1 MTTWA
6 THRPLESVAP
16 IELCH
21 APDRLPTAVIRN
33 QIAQRLSAGTIVLL
47 RDSETGR
54 SYAMSLAQNI
64 EAFTLERLESLASQP
79 AALVLGASLI
89 RRWDLRHGQ
98 SVDAVRGIG
107 VGCSTADRARTMR
120 VAASMAPISMLRSPG
135 HVSIHNEL
143 DDVIELGFRLAW
155 TRANPGAEAFV
166 LSPLC
171 APAGTYLAPHV
182 VAQDVRLAHLPL
194 IFTRRGR

>member
-1 MTTWA
+1 MSACVVRT
-6 THRPLESVAP
+6 
-16 IELCH
+16 
-21 APDRLPTAVIRN
+21 
-33 QIAQRLSAGTIVLL
+33 QITRRLSTGTIILL
-47 RDSETGR
+47 RDSETER

-64 EAFTLERLESLASQP
+64 EAFTLERLESLASRP

-89 RRWDLRHGQ
+89 HRWGLRHGQ

-107 VGCSTADRARTMR
+107 AGCSTADRARTMR

-135 HVSIHNEL
+135 HVSIHSEL
-143 DDVIELGFRLAW
+143 DDVTELGFGLAW
-155 TRANPGAEAFV
+155 TRAKPGGEAFV

-171 APAGTYLAPHV
+171 ARAGTYLAPQV

-194 IFTRRGR
+194 IFTSRRR